1 MTVTTTQ
8 WIVNPM
14 NTQITI
20 ELTSDLH
27 EKLQTLLS
35 EGQTDPSGAIAQMIT
50 EAYEKR
56 GWLEDLAALRRQIL
70 HDGGLQQGDNLVALL
85 HQTRQEIF
93 EAEYAHL
100 Y

>member
-1 MTVTTTQ
+1 
-8 WIVNPM
+8 M

-35 EGQTDPSGAIAQMIT
+35 EGQTDPSSAISQMIT

-70 HDGGLQQGDNLVALL
+70 HDGGLQHDDNLIDRLR
-85 HQTRQEIF
+85 QTRQEIF
-93 EAEYAHL
+93 EAEYVHL